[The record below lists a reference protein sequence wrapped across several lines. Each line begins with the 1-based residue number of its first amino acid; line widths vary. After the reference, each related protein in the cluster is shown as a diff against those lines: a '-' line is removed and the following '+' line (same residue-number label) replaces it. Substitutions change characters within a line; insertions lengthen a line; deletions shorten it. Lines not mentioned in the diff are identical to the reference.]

1 MITAGMLS
9 NNAFERAVQASAWRA
24 AGAPLH
30 CAPAAR
36 VMRHRAAAQR
46 ER

>member
-1 MITAGMLS
+1 MMAS
-9 NNAFERAVQASAWRA
+9 NNAFERSVMLGRMRAASA
-24 AGAPLH
+24 LVY